1 MKFVC
6 PKCGEKLNIIEGC
19 ARCENGHSYDRA
31 KGGYYNLLL
40 TQKGGTHGDNK
51 EMVLARRAFLSAG
64 YYAPLARYVAFQA
77 MEYTPLGGAILDA
90 GAGEGYYTDFIER
103 AIFERDGKSN
113 VSAFDISKDA
123 VREISKKNSRISL
136 AVAGSYHMPIADES
150 IDTVVNTFS
159 PLALE
164 ETRRVLKNGGHFIMA
179 IPGENH
185 LFGLKEAIY
194 ETPYK
199 NVVADTELAG
209 FELVEDEPLTYKIGL
224 DSSEAVRDLFMMTP
238 YAYRTRPQDRD
249 KVLALNSLETEV
261 DFRVFVYKKI

>member
-6 PKCGEKLNIIEGC
+6 PKCQEKLNIENGSAKC
-19 ARCENGHSYDRA
+19 KNGHSYDRA

-40 TQKGGTHGDNK
+40 AQKGGVHGDNK

-64 YYAPLARYVAFQA
+64 YYAPLARYVAMQA
-77 MEYTPLGGAILDA
+77 MEYTPVNGAVLDA
-90 GAGEGYYTDFIER
+90 GAGEGYYTDFIEC
-103 AIFERDGKSN
+103 ALYERDGKSD

-123 VREISKKNSRISL
+123 VREIGKKNSRISL
-136 AVAGSYHMPIADES
+136 AVAGSYHMPVADET
-150 IDTVVNTFS
+150 IDTVINTFS

-164 ETRRVLKNGGHFIMA
+164 ETRRVLKVGGHFIMA

-185 LFGLKEAIY
+185 LFGLKQAIY

-199 NVVADTELAG
+199 NVVADTALEG
-209 FELVEDEPLTYKIGL
+209 FELIEDEPLTYKICL
-224 DSSEAVRDLFMMTP
+224 DSKDAVRDLFMMTP
-238 YAYRTRPQDRD
+238 YAYRTRPQDRE
-249 KVLALNSLETEV
+249 KILARDCLETEV